1 MLTAVN
7 MSVKLPY
14 MELTAEEAVTKL
26 LSDNEILR
34 GSNTEFY
41 SNPMYN
47 LGEFLKNFKPEPS
60 PYEGKFF
67 FIR

>member
-34 GSNTEFY
+34 T
-41 SNPMYN
+41 
-47 LGEFLKNFKPEPS
+47 
-60 PYEGKFF
+60 
-67 FIR
+67 

>member
-26 LSDNEILR
+26 LSDNEILKR
-34 GSNTEFY
+34 KDMNFY
-41 SNPMYN
+41 PDSSYN

-60 PYEGKFF
+60 PYEGKYV

>member
-34 GSNTEFY
+34 GSSTEFY

-47 LGEFLKNFKPEPS
+47 LGEFLKNLNLSLHHMKVSMFL
-60 PYEGKFF
+60 
-67 FIR
+67 

>member
-34 GSNTEFY
+34 GSSTEFY

-47 LGEFLKNFKPEPS
+47 LGEFLKNF
-60 PYEGKFF
+60 
-67 FIR
+67 

>member
-1 MLTAVN
+1 

-34 GSNTEFY
+34 GSNTEF

-47 LGEFLKNFKPEPS
+47 LGEFLKNFKPEPL
-60 PYEGKFF
+60 PYEGKYV

>member
-41 SNPMYN
+41 SNSMYN
-47 LGEFLKNFKPEPS
+47 LSEFLKNFKPEPS
-60 PYEGKFF
+60 PYEGEYV

>member
-41 SNPMYN
+41 
-47 LGEFLKNFKPEPS
+47 FK
-60 PYEGKFF
+60 KL
-67 FIR
+67 

>member
-1 MLTAVN
+1 MLTAIN

-47 LGEFLKNFKPEPS
+47 LGEFLKNFKPEPL
-60 PYEGKFF
+60 PYEGKYV

>member
-34 GSNTEFY
+34 GSSTEFY

-47 LGEFLKNFKPEPS
+47 LGEYL
-60 PYEGKFF
+60 YC
-67 FIR
+67 IRWSLPFSSCCNT

>member
-1 MLTAVN
+1 

-47 LGEFLKNFKPEPS
+47 LGEFLKTLNQSLCHMKVSMFL
-60 PYEGKFF
+60 
-67 FIR
+67 